1 MRKTSIAE
9 QKKSLKI
16 PRHNPNQDWN
26 HDMRPTEIDPA
37 EYSQQLQ
44 DKVAQIKEAFQESHT
59 PPLEVFQSA
68 PLHYRM
74 RAEFRIWH
82 DGEELDHVMFDQ
94 ASGEKYRVTI
104 FPPASQLIN
113 QVMAKLLGLLK
124 YTETLRRKLFQVDYL
139 SSLNE
144 EIIVTL
150 IYHKPLDDD
159 WLLAMSEVRD
169 QLRKEFTIDII
180 GRAKKQK
187 VLLDRDHLI
196 EQLPVNDRIYQFKQ
210 IENSFTQPNAG
221 VNSKMVE
228 WALDVTKNSSGD
240 LLELYCGAGNFS
252 LPMAQNFNQVLATE
266 ISKSS
271 VAAAQINLRLNK
283 IDNVT
288 VLRMSSEEFVQAL
301 NQERTFRRL
310 ADVDLT
316 QYHCQTVLVDPPR
329 SGLDD
334 DTLSMVQNYENI
346 VYISCNP
353 QTLKD
358 NLQTL
363 QKTHTI
369 HRFAMFDQF
378 PYTHHVECGVYL
390 QRH

>member
-1 MRKTSIAE
+1 LYKTNIADPRKT
-9 QKKSLKI
+9 LKI
-16 PRHNPNQDWN
+16 PRHNPNQDWSYI
-26 HDMRPTEIDPA
+26 MRPTEIDPA

-44 DKVAQIKEAFQESHT
+44 DKVAQIKEAFQELHT
-59 PPLEVFQSA
+59 PQLEVFQSS

-94 ASGEKYRVTI
+94 ASGEKYRVTN

-113 QVMAKLLGLLK
+113 QVMAKLLKLLK
-124 YTETLRRKLFQVDYL
+124 YNKILRRKLFQVDYL

-150 IYHKPLDDD
+150 IYHRPLDND

-180 GRAKKQK
+180 GRSKKQK

-228 WALDVTKNSSGD
+228 WALDVTKNSTGD

-252 LPMAQNFNQVLATE
+252 LPLAQNFNQVLATE

-271 VAAAQINLRLNK
+271 VAAAQVNLRLNK

-288 VLRMSSEEFVQAL
+288 ILRMSSEEFVQAL

-310 ADVDLT
+310 ADVDLS

-334 DTLSMVQNYENI
+334 DTLSMVQNYQNI
-346 VYISCNP
+346 MYISCNP

-358 NLQTL
+358 NLATL

-369 HRFAMFDQF
+369 RRFAIFDQF

-390 QRH
+390 HRH

>member
-1 MRKTSIAE
+1 
-9 QKKSLKI
+9 
-16 PRHNPNQDWN
+16 
-26 HDMRPTEIDPA
+26 
-37 EYSQQLQ
+37 
-44 DKVAQIKEAFQESHT
+44 
-59 PPLEVFQSA
+59 
-68 PLHYRM
+68 
-74 RAEFRIWH
+74 
-82 DGEELDHVMFDQ
+82 
-94 ASGEKYRVTI
+94 
-104 FPPASQLIN
+104 
-113 QVMAKLLGLLK
+113 
-124 YTETLRRKLFQVDYL
+124 
-139 SSLNE
+139 
-144 EIIVTL
+144 
-150 IYHKPLDDD
+150 
-159 WLLAMSEVRD
+159 
-169 QLRKEFTIDII
+169 
-180 GRAKKQK
+180 
-187 VLLDRDHLI
+187 
-196 EQLPVNDRIYQFKQ
+196 VNDRTYQFKQ

-228 WALDVTKNSSGD
+228 WALDVTQNSPGD

-252 LPMAQNFNQVLATE
+252 LPMAQNFNKVLATE

-271 VAAAQINLRLNK
+271 VAAAQVNLRLNN

-288 VLRMSSEEFVQAL
+288 ILRMSSEEFVQAL

-310 ADVDLT
+310 AEVDLS

-334 DTLSMVQNYENI
+334 DTLSMVQNYQNI

-369 HRFAMFDQF
+369 SRFAMFDQF